1 MVNTFALG
9 VGIVEAVGL
18 GSAYALL
25 ALSFT
30 TIFAA
35 TGYLHFALGNI
46 VMLGTVVE
54 FWAASRGHLSIL
66 EAVVL
71 VILMGATVGW
81 LSDRISVRPTWNRTK
96 NAANVVLLSTMGL
109 AFVIQGLTVIALG
122 PATYQVPPYISP
134 RPFFIDGIPI
144 DPSYVVML
152 CVLIV
157 VAVVAQLI
165 IRYTQMGYVLRATE
179 ENHELGTALGINVRL
194 VVGLV
199 FTVGG
204 AMAALAGY
212 LIAPVSSA
220 SANSG
225 LSLLVAGSAAMV
237 IGGFGS
243 FSGAVL
249 GGMIVGAITGLGPLF
264 LPPSAVEPAVLLV
277 MIVIL
282 LIRPQGLGLNRA
294 SVRRV

>member
-71 VILMGATVGW
+71 VIL
-81 LSDRISVRPTWNRTK
+81 ISVRPTWNRTK